1 MKPYKRNI
9 RASEH
14 FLDAIRE
21 IIWKMFGSICTVTRV
36 KMSKDLKYADIYC
49 NFINEESKDIIETSN
64 KQIMNKI
71 KQSWNSKY
79 IPILRIHEEDKS

>member
-1 MKPYKRNI
+1 
-9 RASEH
+9 
-14 FLDAIRE
+14 
-21 IIWKMFGSICTVTRV
+21 
-36 KMSKDLKYADIYC
+36 MSKDLKYADIYC